1 MSDEKRPITLAYVRA
16 LKTQNIEYETVL
28 LYIHLP
34 QVPPP
39 RSEISK
45 EQPSKK
51 QISKKQ
57 EPTNAAASDVKR
69 YTDVYLKVFEWL
81 KWIKIPKDGKDGER
95 RVQKVVKVI
104 VDDFGHVSHSE
115 SAISEALK
123 GLDIEELDWKRADVG
138 SETIFE
144 GAPMVKILNLY
155 WGGSRGILKGWSCED
170 GLCKLKNVS
179 FHITWRS

>member
-1 MSDEKRPITLAYVRA
+1 MNDEKRPITLAYVQA
-16 LKTQNIEYETVL
+16 LETQKIEYETVL

-34 QVPPP
+34 QVPPQK
-39 RSEISK
+39 SEI
-45 EQPSKK
+45 SKK

-81 KWIKIPKDGKDGER
+81 KWIEIPENGKEGKR
-95 RVQKVVKVI
+95 RVQKVVKVT

-123 GLDIEELDWKRADVG
+123 GLDIEELDWKRADIG

-155 WGGSRGILKGWSCED
+155 WGGNRGILKGWSCED

-179 FHITWRS
+179 FHTTLRS